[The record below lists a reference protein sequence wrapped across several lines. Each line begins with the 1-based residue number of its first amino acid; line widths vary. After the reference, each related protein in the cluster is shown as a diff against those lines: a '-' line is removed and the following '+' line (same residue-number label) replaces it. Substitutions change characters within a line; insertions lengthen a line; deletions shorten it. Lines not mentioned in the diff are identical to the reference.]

1 MWVYHLTTNMVTLF
15 RYIKLFLLFLRV
27 SRNTVLLHNLA
38 IFIDIEGILDGR
50 IACPSKVSAAILF
63 YSYFRCF

>member
-1 MWVYHLTTNMVTLF
+1 MLF
-15 RYIKLFLLFLRV
+15 DNY
-27 SRNTVLLHNLA
+27 A

>member
-1 MWVYHLTTNMVTLF
+1 MVTLF
-15 RYIKLFLLFLRV
+15 RYIKLFLHYLQV
-27 SRNTVLLHNLA
+27 SRNPVLLDNLA